1 MTAHTP
7 ARPSPKAPPRR
18 RANLTIRPEYLDA
31 ARRLEI
37 NVSEAAERGLVAAIR
52 EAEAAAWLGENREA
66 LDSANS
72 WVAAHGLP
80 LAGKR
85 LF

>member
-1 MTAHTP
+1 MPIHTST
-7 ARPSPKAPPRR
+7 RFSPKAPPRR
-18 RANLTIRPEYLDA
+18 RANLTIRPDYLEA

-37 NVSEAAERGLVAAIR
+37 NVSEAAERGLAAAIR
-52 EAEAAAWLGENREA
+52 DAEAAAWLNENHEA
-66 LDSANS
+66 LDSANA
-72 WVAAHGLP
+72 WVEAHGLP